1 MSKKIIALILISLM
15 MLSISSPVLAYY
27 KNDSGELVFKPE
39 EVNTMLDKIDKSE
52 TRKQII
58 DKQKEKISNLEEQLK
73 QKDKKIAVLE
83 GKNQDLNKEVNL
95 LESKVQEVEF
105 QLEKA
110 NEQLKL
116 RKEQVDTL
124 QKRESLSFTSEL
136 KLLIALKA
144 FSMVVD

>member
-1 MSKKIIALILISLM
+1 M

-27 KNDSGELVFKPE
+27 KNDNGELVFKPE

-144 FSMVVD
+144 FSMVAN

>member
-1 MSKKIIALILISLM
+1 M